1 MCDRYEGLP
10 PVVGEGARQH
20 LARMAGE
27 APPLERPPAPVVDQ
41 QAGPSRWELPLCPLC
56 MLSSWNAAGPT
67 CMNDGSAI

>member
-1 MCDRYEGLP
+1 MRGRYEGLA

-41 QAGPSRWELPLCPLC
+41 QAGPSRWDLALGPRC
-56 MLSSWNAAGPT
+56 MLSS
-67 CMNDGSAI
+67 